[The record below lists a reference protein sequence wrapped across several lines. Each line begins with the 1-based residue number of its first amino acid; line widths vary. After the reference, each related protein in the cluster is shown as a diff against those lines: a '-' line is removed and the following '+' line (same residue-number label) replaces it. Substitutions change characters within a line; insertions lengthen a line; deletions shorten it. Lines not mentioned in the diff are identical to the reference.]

1 MQRPKLQNR
10 ISKEKRKHPRSKCL
24 LPAEVLKAGERKT
37 LLEKITVK
45 DFSRQ
50 GLKLIINFNL
60 NLGSNM
66 EIKLYLPEISLV
78 TSILGEIVWIKH
90 VENKVEAGLKI
101 KDMDQRAKEEIL
113 NWLLPQWL
121 KDEEEK
127 NKKK

>member
-1 MQRPKLQNR
+1 M
-10 ISKEKRKHPRSKCL
+10 

>member
-1 MQRPKLQNR
+1 M
-10 ISKEKRKHPRSKCL
+10 
-24 LPAEVLKAGERKT
+24 LPAEVIKAGEDKT
-37 LLEKITVK
+37 LFKRMTVR
-45 DFSRQ
+45 DFSRE

-66 EIKLYLPEISLV
+66 EIKLYLPERSLV

-90 VENKVEAGLKI
+90 ANNKVEAGLKI

-121 KDEEEK
+121 KDDGEK
-127 NKKK
+127 DKRK

>member
-1 MQRPKLQNR
+1 VRR
-10 ISKEKRKHPRSKCL
+10 SKIQKEIGKERRKYPRSKCM
-24 LPAEVLKAGERKT
+24 LPAEVIKAGEDKT
-37 LLEKITVK
+37 LFKRMTVR
-45 DFSRQ
+45 DFSRE

-66 EIKLYLPEISLV
+66 EIKLYLPERSLV

-90 VENKVEAGLKI
+90 ANNKVEAGLKI

-121 KDEEEK
+121 KDDGEK
-127 NKKK
+127 DKRK

>member
-1 MQRPKLQNR
+1 MRR
-10 ISKEKRKHPRSKCL
+10 SKIQKEIGKERRKYPRSKCM
-24 LPAEVLKAGERKT
+24 LPAEVIKAGEDKT
-37 LLEKITVK
+37 LFKRMTVR
-45 DFSRQ
+45 DFSRE

-66 EIKLYLPEISLV
+66 EIKLYLPERSLV

-90 VENKVEAGLKI
+90 ANNKVEAGLKI

-121 KDEEEK
+121 KDDGEK
-127 NKKK
+127 DKRK